1 MGVSHR
7 AGKNRAGNWI
17 QILRKAL
24 AWGKAPQNLLAQR
37 KCQVSVTLG
46 KSFPLSGLSV
56 ILSWSYAKSYILG
69 AFTKHQLYN

>member
-24 AWGKAPQNLLAQR
+24 AWGKAPQNLLVQR

-46 KSFPLSGLSV
+46 KSFPLSGLS
-56 ILSWSYAKSYILG
+56 IY
-69 AFTKHQLYN
+69 